1 MMKTELSSV
10 ECWEISYI
18 TTKILSESADA
29 HQAAARLLHL
39 LGNRLEL
46 NRVFRSCR

>member
-1 MMKTELSSV
+1 MKTELSSV

-18 TTKILSESADA
+18 TTKILSESSDA
-29 HQAAARLLHL
+29 HRAASRLLHL